1 MTLKDYYQQIDST
14 KEDSYYFQERKIKR
28 DIVLSFKYFFKK
40 KYLTLVML
48 KKTVRVIFKKQIQKN
63 LQSIKNC

>member
-28 DIVLSFKYFFKK
+28 DIVLSFKYFF
-40 KYLTLVML
+40 
-48 KKTVRVIFKKQIQKN
+48 
-63 LQSIKNC
+63 